1 MIVNNLFPTPV
12 AGFELGRDLSEVE
25 REHLFDLETR
35 LNQGNTTS
43 VENYVLN
50 KPELHSLTEFLNN
63 SLQEYFNAVYSPK
76 TKADLCITQ
85 SWVNY
90 TKPGQFHHKHAHPN
104 SLVSGVFYVQAT
116 KETDKLHF
124 FKDGFQQLRIIP
136 KDFNLYNSDSWW
148 LTAATG
154 ALYLFP
160 SSLTHMVEQVQGQDT
175 RISLSFNT
183 FPKGIIGEEIALTSL
198 KLSYPCG
205 TGLMH
210 LLRQSVSR
218 PLSCLALN

>member
-25 REHLFDLETR
+25 REHLFNLETR
-35 LNQGNTTS
+35 ENQGNVTS
-43 VENYVLN
+43 VDNYILN

-76 TKADLCITQ
+76 TDANLCITQ

-104 SLVSGVFYVQAT
+104 SLISGVFYIQAS

-124 FKDGFQQLRIIP
+124 FKDGFQQLKVSP
-136 KDFNLYNSDSWW
+136 KDFNLYNSESWW
-148 LTAATG
+148 LAAATG
-154 ALYLFP
+154 TLYLFP
-160 SSLTHMVEQVQGQDT
+160 SSLQHMVEKVNGDDT

-183 FPKGIIGEEIALTSL
+183 FPRGIVGDEIDLTSL
-198 KLSYPCG
+198 KLG
-205 TGLMH
+205 
-210 LLRQSVSR
+210 
-218 PLSCLALN
+218 